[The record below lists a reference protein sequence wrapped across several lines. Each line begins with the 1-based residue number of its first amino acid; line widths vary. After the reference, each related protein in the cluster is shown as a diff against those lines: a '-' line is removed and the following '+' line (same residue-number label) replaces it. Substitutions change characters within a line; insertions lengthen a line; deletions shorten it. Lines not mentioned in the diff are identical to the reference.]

1 MILLHRRSRQR
12 HHGGKATPSCQWHIS
27 RLSRSPMN
35 EPTASTTALH
45 RISRS
50 KMRISNGSSSNG
62 SSSNGSSRN
71 GHCSHYRR
79 DRNRM
84 PAEPRC
90 RSLSLRCMPQLHE
103 LLRMNNANKTA
114 AAANNNKPSGKRTA
128 STTLAITTR
137 RTPLIS

>member
-12 HHGGKATPSCQWHIS
+12 HHGGKATPPCQWHIS

-35 EPTASTTALH
+35 EPTASTTALT
-45 RISRS
+45 RISQR

-62 SSSNGSSRN
+62 SRN

-128 STTLAITTR
+128 STTLTITTR